1 MATDTYTLEYV
12 AKIERL
18 QAELAK
24 IPGATDRSALA
35 AAQRLEARL
44 DKASRQ
50 AGKAVDANIGGA
62 LKRLAQGT
70 GYGDIAEKLSN
81 LGQGLVALGPA
92 AAAAAG
98 AVAGV
103 GIAVGSLVGGAA
115 VASYLYDA
123 AKATGE
129 LDGETRALD
138 DAMQQLQQTIGN
150 SVAPEVS
157 TLALL
162 TVAGTLAVTDA
173 AAAYLDARNAA
184 IDWYDSLSGIS
195 KALVGIALPGLAA
208 SSAVRGLTASVEDG
222 ALSELS
228 YIDRAKQMIAA
239 ADDDADAN
247 KRRTTS
253 RRDHTS
259 ALEDEIAALQA
270 RDPWMEKAV
279 ELDEREAKAL
289 ADIDVGIRE
298 TSAAL
303 AEGQALRESEA
314 MAWAEIVDG
323 LRTTRQQSIEAAKA
337 SRDAWVSTT
346 GDIAGSVG
354 TVLGLLAEQEG
365 VSKRTAKA
373 LVIAQKAAG
382 IAQVGISTAVA
393 IMQAL
398 ASFGPAGPAIAAG
411 YAATG
416 LAQAAVIA
424 ATPLPSFHQG
434 GQMQGDEG
442 LAVVRKGER
451 VVTERAARDYDQGL
465 GDANR
470 GAARTAPGPVRVLFE
485 GRDLDVMLA
494 RVVRQ
499 HGATRREL
507 DSRRAAGAY

>member
-12 AKIERL
+12 ARIEKL

-62 LKRLAQGT
+62 LKRLAQGA
-70 GYGDIAEKLSN
+70 GYGDVAEKLSN

-92 AAAAAG
+92 ALAAAG

-103 GIAVGSLVGGAA
+103 GIAVGSIAGAGAA
-115 VASYLYDA
+115 ADFLWDA
-123 AKATGE
+123 AKATGK
-129 LDGETRALD
+129 LDGEARALD
-138 DAMQQLQQTIGN
+138 NAMRDLKLTIGDD
-150 SVAPEVS
+150 VAP
-157 TLALL
+157 TLETMAVLV
-162 TVAGTLAVTDA
+162 VAGTLAVSDA
-173 AAAYLDARNAA
+173 TKAFLKARTAA
-184 IDWYDSLSGIS
+184 IDWYDGLSGVS
-195 KALVGIALPGLAA
+195 KGLAALVLPGIAA
-208 SSAVRGLTASVEDG
+208 SSAARDLTKSIEDG
-222 ALSELS
+222 ALAEND
-228 YIDRAKQMIAA
+228 YIKRAKDMVGE
-239 ADDDADAN
+239 ADKQNEAD
-247 KRRTTS
+247 KRKTAT

-259 ALEDEIAALQA
+259 ALQDEIAALKA

-289 ADIDVGIRE
+289 ADVDVGIRE

-323 LRTTRQQSIEAAKA
+323 LRTTRQKSIEAAKA
-337 SRDAWVSTT
+337 SREAWVSTT

-416 LAQAAVIA
+416 IAQAAVIA

-434 GQMQGDEG
+434 GQMQADEG

-470 GAARTAPGPVRVLFE
+470 GAATGGGPVRVSFE

-499 HGATRREL
+499 HGAVRREL
-507 DSRRAAGAY
+507 DRRRMTGAY